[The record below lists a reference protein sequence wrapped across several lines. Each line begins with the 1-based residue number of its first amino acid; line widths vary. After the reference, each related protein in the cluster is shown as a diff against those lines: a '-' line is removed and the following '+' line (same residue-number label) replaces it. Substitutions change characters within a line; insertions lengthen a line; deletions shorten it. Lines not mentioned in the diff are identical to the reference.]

1 MNGAYYTSL
10 DNELTVDES
19 ESCNHDGKHLAS
31 AHSPFDHAQMNLLLQ
46 TCAVYTNIQS
56 LQCDHCWTG
65 LNGRMDTQTFEWRDN
80 TAIDTSLIT
89 HWCQSHPLM
98 PSNQSYPIY
107 IDPLSN
113 CIHPSI
119 NSSFETCGICG
130 PQMMDTTNGLYAFS
144 YTTIPCISAFGFLS
158 LLYIAFWRPFEF
170 ISNTFLKNNN
180 YKKTQF
186 VIIPSTPIKR
196 TAIWTLP
203 LMTVLFVSITVLYS
217 VLDVARS
224 NTGIMPPSA
233 WIDNEYP
240 DIYMFIAV
248 MKFFIAALYVAVT
261 VVVYLHLLFRVHHS
275 FNNNPVFRAEL
286 PTKCQYG
293 GIFTLIVLSCL
304 HFILYIMI
312 HSQVLHLN
320 QSNDILE
327 IYAIS
332 SLGLVDVVIYSLLGY
347 FYCYALYKFKSYYY
361 KYEKANESEFNQNQV
376 NHALQ
381 FHCEISIEFRRYT
394 VLFVM
399 ACVVHIIS
407 TMLVIA
413 AILIAWMHEDDQAW
427 VYVANVIVMTLL
439 YCKMM
444 VSFACIYL
452 SFKPR
457 HAKYKKWCNICD
469 KWMQKVCNKMV
480 KSKAKLTTID
490 LKSKP
495 STEEGCVTE
504 TVPETVIDNPYA
516 SNEETHVANRD
527 QITIDDYLPTGEH
540 VTESHPNIAAMQN
553 AEENVDAINGL

>member
-1 MNGAYYTSL
+1 MNGAYYTLL
-10 DNELTVDES
+10 DNELTADEA
-19 ESCNHDGKHLAS
+19 EYACNHDGKHLAS
-31 AHSPFDHAQMNLLLQ
+31 AHSSSQINSLLQ
-46 TCAVYTNIQS
+46 TCE
-56 LQCDHCWTG
+56 CDHCWIG
-65 LNGRMDTQTFEWRDN
+65 LNVRMDTQTFEWRDN
-80 TAIDTSLIT
+80 SNNTAINTSLIT
-89 HWCQSHPLM
+89 HWCEFHSLM

-452 SFKPR
+452 SFKPQ

-469 KWMQKVCNKMV
+469 KWMQKACNKMV
-480 KSKAKLTTID
+480 KSKSKITTID
-490 LKSKP
+490 
-495 STEEGCVTE
+495 
-504 TVPETVIDNPYA
+504 
-516 SNEETHVANRD
+516 SNEMGYNDRE
-527 QITIDDYLPTGEH
+527 QITIDDYLATGGH
-540 VTESHPNIAAMQN
+540 VTESHPNITAMQN